1 VGHGSGVSLPNTD
14 LLLKALVE
22 IILLLIPLLIGKVR
36 EIITLSQFV
45 GKMQVI

>member
-1 VGHGSGVSLPNTD
+1 VGYGSGVSLPTTH

-22 IILLLIPLLIGKVR
+22 ILLIPLLIGKVR

-45 GKMQVI
+45 AKMQVI

>member
-1 VGHGSGVSLPNTD
+1 VGHGSGVSLPTTD

-22 IILLLIPLLIGKVR
+22 ITSLIGKVR